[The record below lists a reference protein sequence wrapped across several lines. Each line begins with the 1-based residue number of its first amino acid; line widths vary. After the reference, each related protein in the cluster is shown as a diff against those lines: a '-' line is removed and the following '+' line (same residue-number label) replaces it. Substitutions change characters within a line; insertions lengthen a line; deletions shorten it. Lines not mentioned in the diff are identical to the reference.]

1 MLDFQPAT
9 TRLAGLLANV
19 SDEQL
24 SAPTPCEL
32 YTLGAL
38 LDHINGLSVAFTWA
52 ATKAPESRGN
62 AGPSGDASRLPDDWR
77 TRIPRQLAALAEAWT
92 EPSAWEGMTR
102 VGGVDLPAPAAA
114 GFGLNEVVVHGW
126 DVSRASGQPYD
137 ADSRSVAAC
146 IGLLSQGGAREGIFG
161 PMVEVADEASALDR
175 LVGLTG
181 RHPSW
186 NCH

>member
-9 TRLAGLLANV
+9 TRLAGLLANI

-24 SAPTPCEL
+24 SAPTPCEH
-32 YTLGAL
+32 YTLGDL
-38 LDHINGLSVAFTWA
+38 LDHVNGLSVAFTWA

-62 AGPSGDASRLPDDWR
+62 AGPTGDASRLPDDWR
-77 TRIPRQLAALAEAWT
+77 TRIPEQLAELARAWT

-126 DVSRASGQPYD
+126 DISRATGQPYD
-137 ADSRSVAAC
+137 ANPGAVAAC
-146 IGLLSQGGAREGIFG
+146 LALVSQDGVREGIFG
-161 PMVEVADEASALDR
+161 PIVPVEDEASALDR
-175 LVGLTG
+175 LVALTG
-181 RHPSW
+181 RDPAW
-186 NCH
+186 NGR

>member
-9 TRLAGLLANV
+9 TRLAGLLANL

-32 YTLGAL
+32 YPLAAL

-77 TRIPRQLAALAEAWT
+77 TRIPAQLAALAEAWT
-92 EPSAWEGMTR
+92 EPSAWAGMTR

-126 DVSRASGQPYD
+126 DLSRASGQPYD
-137 ADSRSVAAC
+137 ADSASVAAC
-146 IGLLSQGGAREGIFG
+146 IGLLSQGVAREGIFG
-161 PMVEVADEASALDR
+161 PKVEVADEASALDR

-181 RHPSW
+181 RDPAW
-186 NCH
+186 MGR